1 MIDPL
6 KYSYYLVLV
15 TEKKKKY
22 DITNFVEDLGW
33 EELENE
39 LAARLSCTVKND
51 KTTKGRISS
60 LSKPG
65 CYLYLYYR
73 YKTGTAQEAMR
84 GRIVEWNPS
93 AKSSSQPLK
102 LNSSVAISNRIST
115 IASAIRSG
123 SMTSEDFCNSLSG
136 HGSCYSCKFYLDSKF
151 LFL

>member
-60 LSKPG
+60 LSKPVQDWN
-65 CYLYLYYR
+65 C
-73 YKTGTAQEAMR
+73 TGSYAWPDCRMESICKVKQ
-84 GRIVEWNPS
+84 
-93 AKSSSQPLK
+93 
-102 LNSSVAISNRIST
+102 ST
-115 IASAIRSG
+115 IKAEG
-123 SMTSEDFCNSLSG
+123 L
-136 HGSCYSCKFYLDSKF
+136 
-151 LFL
+151 

>member
-84 GRIVEWNPS
+84 KCDCRMESICKV
-93 AKSSSQPLK
+93 KQ
-102 LNSSVAISNRIST
+102 ST
-115 IASAIRSG
+115 IKAEG
-123 SMTSEDFCNSLSG
+123 L
-136 HGSCYSCKFYLDSKF
+136 
-151 LFL
+151 

>member
-1 MIDPL
+1 MVDPL

-39 LAARLSCTVKND
+39 LAAKLSCTVKND
-51 KTTKGRISS
+51 KTTKGRLSS
-60 LSKPG
+60 LTKPG

-73 YKTGTAQEAMR
+73 YKTGTAHEAMR

-93 AKSSSQPLK
+93 AKSSSQPLQLK
-102 LNSSVAISNRIST
+102 AYDNLYDLQE
-115 IASAIRSG
+115 
-123 SMTSEDFCNSLSG
+123 SEDCVYYSSG
-136 HGSCYSCKFYLDSKF
+136 ARTKQVIQDFFKK
-151 LFL
+151 LFLP

>member
-65 CYLYLYYR
+65 CYLYLYYAWPDCR
-73 YKTGTAQEAMR
+73 MESICKVKQ
-84 GRIVEWNPS
+84 
-93 AKSSSQPLK
+93 
-102 LNSSVAISNRIST
+102 ST
-115 IASAIRSG
+115 IKAEG
-123 SMTSEDFCNSLSG
+123 L
-136 HGSCYSCKFYLDSKF
+136 
-151 LFL
+151 